1 MLNTDPDPQTGHNL
15 DLVNSKFCIA
25 VELWPLVRQLREVL
39 KEEKSKVG
47 NFQPKASP
55 LELDHFWIIFM
66 VRLEISNLFSTLMAS
81 LSLILLF
88 LRRTLSNDPYQSN
101 QNLTTR
107 HI

>member
-55 LELDHFWIIFM
+55 LEVDHFYMEKDTF
-66 VRLEISNLFSTLMAS
+66 
-81 LSLILLF
+81 
-88 LRRTLSNDPYQSN
+88 
-101 QNLTTR
+101 
-107 HI
+107 